1 MTRIIQLYS
10 PWPAPNSDKQN
21 EELSD
26 KHFPAESKLSRICFH
41 RETVM
46 LMLVFPFYVL
56 FLFFVI
62 ALLQTWMNW
71 SSIAFSIALF
81 FTVALCYNASC
92 PTCYSP
98 SNPYWTMQTLL
109 QDPVFYL
116 LCVVTPV
123 TALLPRYT
131 LLHS

>member
-1 MTRIIQLYS
+1 M
-10 PWPAPNSDKQN
+10 
-21 EELSD
+21 
-26 KHFPAESKLSRICFH
+26 
-41 RETVM
+41 V
-46 LMLVFPFYVL
+46 VFSSFVL
-56 FLFFVI
+56 CLFFFFN

-81 FTVALCYNASC
+81 FTIALCYNASC

-116 LCVVTPV
+116 LCVITPV